1 MLEGVLT
8 IPFNS
13 VQTLSVGV
21 LLLLFGN
28 WVNTKVKFFTKYCIP
43 GAVVGGLT
51 FCILAFI
58 LRQAHILQFKITDGG
73 LQQLFMNLFFTASGF
88 GASMMLLKKGGK
100 LVVIFL
106 VLAAALAFVQNAV
119 SVGMGVVLS
128 SIGIPIQPML
138 ALMTGS
144 IPLTGGHGNS
154 AAFGPVA
161 VQMGFP
167 SALSISVAAATFGLV
182 TGCLMGG
189 PVANSLILKKGLM
202 NKASKDVAV
211 SEADLKVRDG
221 SVKEL
226 GQSFFLIIVA
236 LGFGSILFEVFKVLM
251 PKVTLPIHV
260 MGMLAGVLFRIA
272 MDVKKIDVPEDT
284 IDKLSNVFL
293 GIFVSMAVYT
303 MKLWELIDL
312 ALPIIIILLIQ
323 LVVIWAF
330 VRFLTF
336 PLMGGDY
343 DAAVICAGHIGFGLG
358 AVPVSMANMNSVC
371 SKFRYSKLAYFVV
384 PIIGALFSNFTNA
397 AIITMWMN
405 WCK

>member
-1 MLEGVLT
+1 M
-8 IPFNS
+8 
-13 VQTLSVGV
+13 
-21 LLLLFGN
+21 
-28 WVNTKVKFFTKYCIP
+28 
-43 GAVVGGLT
+43 GA
-51 FCILAFI
+51 
-58 LRQAHILQFKITDGG
+58 
-73 LQQLFMNLFFTASGF
+73 
-88 GASMMLLKKGGK
+88 
-100 LVVIFL
+100 
-106 VLAAALAFVQNAV
+106 
-119 SVGMGVVLS
+119 VLS

-154 AAFGPVA
+154 AAVGPVA

-182 TGCLMGG
+182 SGCLLGG
-189 PVANSLILKKGLM
+189 PVANGLIVKKGLM
-202 NKASKDVAV
+202 TKASKDVAV
-211 SEADLKVRDG
+211 SEADLKVKEG

-236 LGFGSILFEVFKVLM
+236 LGVGSILFEVFKVLI
-251 PKVTLPIHV
+251 PTVTLPIHV
-260 MGMLAGVLFRIA
+260 MGMLAGVLFRIG
-272 MDVKKIDVPEDT
+272 MDVKKVEVPEDT

-303 MKLWELIDL
+303 MKLWELVDL

-397 AIITMWMN
+397 AIITLWMN